1 MARGR
6 KAKGLGDTI
15 EQITTAT
22 GIKAVVDKISEVTG
36 VNCGCEERKEALNK
50 LWTYK
55 QVSCINETDLIWL
68 NEFLPT
74 KPNQL
79 TIKMQEQLKAIYER
93 VFNTP
98 YRGSTC
104 RSCWRDM
111 INEIEK
117 VYKTQTDE
125 K

>member
-1 MARGR
+1 MARKI

-15 EQITTAT
+15 VNITSAT
-22 GIKAVVDKISEVTG
+22 GIKTIVDKISEATG
-36 VNCGCEERKEALNK
+36 IDCGCEKRKEALNK

-55 QVSCINETDLIWL
+55 KVSCINETDLIWL
-68 NEFLPT
+68 QDFLPN

-79 TIKMQEQLKAIYER
+79 TIKMQEQLKGIYER

-98 YRGSTC
+98 YRGSNC
-104 RSCWRDM
+104 GSCWRDM

-117 VYKTQTDE
+117 VYNTQTDE
-125 K
+125 